1 METEAET
8 PRGQRLALLSLLVA
22 AVAVL
27 GCAVAALTSDCL
39 TVRADL
45 LNAFLDFSGDVVV
58 LGAMRMAT
66 NRRWAVLD
74 YGPGKIENLGSLV
87 VGVVMFLGLA
97 GLGVQVVQAVY
108 NPEPVIGV
116 GVRIGLFVATA
127 FCIADVWIWWQ
138 VRQESRRSPSQL
150 LDTFRRATLNSAL
163 VGVMVCFTLSVALVF
178 QEAWVPYLDIF
189 TALVL
194 GGFAVHHARKI
205 VSHSF
210 RDLMDQAI
218 AEPLQVI
225 INQHLV
231 RNFEC
236 YLNLDG
242 VRSRCSGS
250 TIFIDIFLGFH
261 PQQSIREIQAT
272 VDKLRAGLE
281 QDIPSAKVTVIP
293 RSHEVADTSA

>member
-1 METEAET
+1 METEANT
-8 PRGQRLALLSLLVA
+8 SRGQKLALLSVLLA
-22 AVAVL
+22 AVAVV
-27 GCAVAALTSDCL
+27 GGAVASVTSDSL

-45 LNAFLDFSGDVVV
+45 LNAFLEFSGDLVIF
-58 LGAMRMAT
+58 GAMRMA
-66 NRRWAVLD
+66 NNPRWAELD

-97 GLGVQVVQAVY
+97 GLGAQVVQAFY
-108 NPEPVIGV
+108 NPEPVSGV
-116 GVRIGLFVATA
+116 GVLIGLFVAAA
-127 FCIADVWIWWQ
+127 FCVSDTWIWRR
-138 VRQESRRSPSQL
+138 VRQESRRNPSPL
-150 LDTFRRATLNSAL
+150 LDTFGRAVLNAAL
-163 VGVMVCFTLSVALVF
+163 FGAMASFTLGVSWIF
-178 QEAWVPYLDIF
+178 QATWVVYLDIF

-194 GGFAVHHARKI
+194 GGFAAYHARKI
-205 VSHSF
+205 VRYSF
-210 RDLMDQAI
+210 RDLVDQAI
-218 AEPLQVI
+218 AEPLQTI

-231 RNFEC
+231 RHFDC

-272 VDKLRAGLE
+272 VDKLRLGLE

-293 RSHEVADTSA
+293 RSHEVVGNTA